1 MLFKRLSVAWWM
13 TLLAPGT
20 WAISGLGRDS
30 EGNYPPAR
38 SLAEAP
44 LISGRQ
50 AARAAA
56 AALAAASPECPADQ
70 YERAEAKAFEQLG
83 FSLRNPPEALIEE
96 RAAALAAE
104 AAAATS
110 SSSAGVR
117 NGSAIYAGQ
126 LLGAAVAALVHPGAC
141 CNPSALNAYEAVRD
155 TSPDSSHLASQRPKQ
170 NTTRYLPFPYFYFIS
185 FVAQSPAGVHL
196 TIGGARSH

>member
-38 SLAEAP
+38 SRAEAP
-44 LISGRQ
+44 PISGRQ
-50 AARAAA
+50 AARVAA

-104 AAAATS
+104 AAVAS
-110 SSSAGVR
+110 SSSAGVL
-117 NGSAIYAGQ
+117 NGSAIHAGQ
-126 LLGAAVAALVHPGAC
+126 LVGAAVAALVHPGAC
-141 CNPSALNAYEAVRD
+141 CNPSALNAHEAVMD
-155 TSPDSSHLASQRPKQ
+155 TSPDSSRLASQRPKQ
-170 NTTRYLPFPYFYFIS
+170 NT
-185 FVAQSPAGVHL
+185 
-196 TIGGARSH
+196 